1 MEASGT
7 AAAISTGGASGGTTN
22 APSVGATAP
31 TPSAGATLQSVP
43 AGAEWFKEFKNGD
56 LKNYITE
63 KKFSDPEQ
71 LAQSYWNLEKLK
83 GVPEDRLLKL
93 PEKFEGADARAVFE
107 RLGAPKEAKGYELP
121 RDEKSSDPK
130 FLEWA
135 EGTFFK
141 NSLTKSQAA
150 SLTNDFNEYIKT
162 QTQAQVEANNNGI
175 LQADAKL
182 KNEWGAAY
190 DSNVN
195 LVRQGAKILGL
206 DAKTLDIMESVQGR
220 EALFKTLQRI
230 GVGVGESNFV
240 DGSSTQTP
248 AMTAE
253 QAHEEI
259 KKLIKDNKFSKKVAR
274 GDMEAT
280 ARWNELNRLAAP
292 GDKQII

>member
-43 AGAEWFKEFKNGD
+43 AGAEWFKEFKNSD
-56 LKNYITE
+56 LKSYITE

-93 PEKFEGADARAVFE
+93 PEKMEGADARAIYE

-121 RDEKSSDPK
+121 RDEKTDIK
-130 FLEWA
+130 FVDSA
-135 EGTFFK
+135 ESAFYENG
-141 NSLTKSQAA
+141 LTKTQA
-150 SLTNDFNEYIKT
+150 SGILKSFNEFAKLQTET
-162 QTQAQVEANNNGI
+162 QRELQNHAI
-175 LQADAKL
+175 LQADVKL